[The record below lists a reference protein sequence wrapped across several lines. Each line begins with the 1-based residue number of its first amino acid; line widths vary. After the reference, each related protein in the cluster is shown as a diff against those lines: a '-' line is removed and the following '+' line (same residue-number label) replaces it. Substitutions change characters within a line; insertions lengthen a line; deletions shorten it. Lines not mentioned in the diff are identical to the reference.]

1 MRKIS
6 INYNTHFKHC
16 YDSAE
21 SIFNWV
27 LHILIKDQKVKT
39 SVMKYSFKK
48 YGKMPFKVLLN

>member
-1 MRKIS
+1 MRQIS

-48 YGKMPFKVLLN
+48 IWQNAL